1 MKTLLFSMVFYLL
14 GIAGMLF
21 FRPRLMFHRD
31 GRWKEFGL
39 EDGTMFPFWLFCI
52 VWAIVSYVLARLI
65 IVDVVTAP
73 FAAAAAVSPMLP
85 LDENSI
91 PNLNETIGKHRRKN
105 ATVPASAAA
114 PVPVPAQEMKP
125 GYYRLN
131 AASMEKG
138 IPRYVYVGPEEPE
151 D

>member
-14 GIAGMLF
+14 GIAGVLF
-21 FRPRLMFHRD
+21 FRPHLMFHRD
-31 GRWKEFGL
+31 GRWKEFGI

-73 FAAAAAVSPMLP
+73 MVMAAPMAP
-85 LDENSI
+85 LFNEDSV
-91 PNLNETIGKHRRKN
+91 PSLNQTLRNRRK
-105 ATVPASAAA
+105 VSEP
-114 PVPVPAQEMKP
+114 EMKP